1 MGLFFITVDKTA
13 SYETFV
19 EFTLISV
26 SETCSLP
33 L

>member
-1 MGLFFITVDKTA
+1 MGLFFITVDKMA

-19 EFTLISV
+19 GFTLISV
-26 SETCSLP
+26 SVTCSLP